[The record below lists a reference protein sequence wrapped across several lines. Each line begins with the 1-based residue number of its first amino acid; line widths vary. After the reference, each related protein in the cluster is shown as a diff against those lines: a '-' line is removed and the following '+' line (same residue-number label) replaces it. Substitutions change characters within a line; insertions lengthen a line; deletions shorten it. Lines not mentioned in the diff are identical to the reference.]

1 METKEELYR
10 YYKQKGYTFDFER
23 VYERYKNDH
32 GSWPKLFEAI
42 QRNQQQERPTFTMKP
57 KKGNDMVAIYREL
70 FGDKAEEIYQAR
82 LRYIEAFKK
91 SGCKTFKEFEENEK
105 GNN

>member
-42 QRNQQQERPTFTMKP
+42 QRNQPEKPTFTMKP
-57 KKGNDMVAIYREL
+57 KKGNDMAAIYRAL
-70 FGDKAEEIYQAR
+70 FGDQREELYHEHVR
-82 LRYIEAFKK
+82 KLEAFKK

>member
-32 GSWPKLFEAI
+32 GSWSKLFEAI
-42 QRNQQQERPTFTMKP
+42 QRNQLEKPTFTMKP
-57 KKGNDMVAIYREL
+57 KKGNDMAAIYRAL
-70 FGDKAEEIYQAR
+70 FGDQREELYHEHVR
-82 LRYIEAFKK
+82 KLEAFKK

>member
-1 METKEELYR
+1 MKTKEELYR
-10 YYKQKGYTFDFER
+10 HYKKKGYTFDFER

-32 GSWPKLFEAI
+32 GSWEKLFEAI
-42 QRNQQQERPTFTMKP
+42 QRNQLEKPTFTMKP
-57 KKGNDMVAIYREL
+57 KKGNDMAAIYRAL
-70 FGDKAEEIYQAR
+70 FGDQREELYHEHVR
-82 LRYIEAFKK
+82 KLEAFKK